1 MNENMEQEAPP
12 QDPQVPGDHLVK
24 QVNTVEFRAA
34 FKVLAQSNR

>member
-12 QDPQVPGDHLVK
+12 QAPQVPGDPLVK
-24 QVNTVEFRAA
+24 QVNNVEFRAA